1 MADDILQEKL
11 FNFLCGS
18 GGFVDLSVLLRR
30 SSPLGSRK
38 SANEAVIWLENQ
50 RTFALVKDGK
60 GKVLGVR
67 VDFKKK
73 LCQQYISTGYCRKKE
88 GFCKHWHICK
98 KFIEG
103 KCDSYFGCELSHN
116 FHEGANSK
124 MLQELCLVKYSNRA
138 LRNIVA
144 WSLPQVCQWYL
155 RGECS
160 SYKCS
165 YVHICV
171 KAIQGFSCG
180 CSLSHS
186 LDDTRHNLFVLKQ
199 YDLVPSNKV
208 LNAAFVRCSV
218 LFLGK
223 DRPFV
228 KQENASLGNNGLK
241 NQSEEDFA
249 PSEDDFSTPENASL
263 GTNGLENSAWEEDF
277 SPSKD
282 HFSSPENASLGTNGL
297 ENPEEDFVA
306 SEDDIS
312 TPENASLGTNGLKNP
327 EEDVV
332 ASEDDFSTPENA
344 SLGTNG
350 LENPEEDF
358 AASEDDFSTPENASL
373 GTNGLKN
380 PEEDF
385 VASEDDFSTPKNASL
400 GTNGLENPEEDFV
413 ASEDDFSTPVVATD
427 IQTQNTGMTITSP
440 VTGKSETENKLSQND
455 MTKDSAA
462 TYAANIFPSSRFR
475 DAGASDNLFRR
486 LCKEFKCSV
495 PLSVLHDKKVV
506 LPSELNDFMNILQ
519 ENRDKFLVIRNVQGV
534 IHQISAFCPKLRL
547 CSNYVSAVNEC
558 KTENCPYFHL
568 CKDFI
573 KGCCIYGENCSQGH
587 SFQNKRDRNTLLQLK
602 LDGFTNG
609 QLRQLLLAS
618 SPQVCID
625 YNGGT
630 CMLGP
635 LCSRVHICKEFVMN
649 TCSRE
654 GRCLLDHNR
663 AFETKHTI
671 LLLQKFKLGSI
682 PCEKQLKAIF
692 ACGGE
697 DHGRSTKGEAW
708 SDSIDVTINTSRDN
722 LIEAMRES
730 ETGVT
735 RKTSETKAVDENS
748 AEPKTN
754 RMAAL
759 TSPRNDSV
767 SPENTNE
774 PSLNGKQSATG
785 VTTQTLTWKNVGA
798 NSTEPKAN
806 RMDVTSPRSYSVVPE
821 SKNEVTLNMK
831 RSESSTGINCF
842 PDKWHVFQCLCT
854 EYDCSTSFTAIGSR
868 TDLFPHGIESAR
880 SWFRRTEGSFLVTDS
895 DTTEGEISRVEAFSS
910 DLRLCLS
917 WIERQTCH
925 QCDCQ
930 YFHVCK
936 SYITDSCTRGTSCP
950 MNHNFHTKKDQ
961 ALLSKVRLDLL
972 TEQQLRKLALQ
983 SSPQVCE
990 EYNNSICTSGSSC
1003 LKIHICNGYLRKN
1016 CKGTWRCGLE
1026 HESAFSTKQTKAV
1039 LQRLR
1044 FNSINTPDLL
1054 KLILESRR
1062 CLSSQDKTNRHIHVD
1077 EPNVPICSSFLVGD
1091 CAKGIRCLNH
1101 HCALPYHWQ
1110 YKVPNVDAWN
1120 SFSDEDN
1127 ATLERLYCD
1136 INVETRM
1143 KFKPVE
1149 PLDFSL
1155 AERGVVSLVQGYT
1168 ITIDLDD
1175 MIMFLAPLKS
1185 QGSVISQLRRLSTEE
1200 GAVDPCGTMSMSWTW
1215 YWEEND
1221 HTWRTYDKDRSG
1233 RDLQHLVEQA
1243 YQDYLKQGQVREKF
1257 GFATAEQ
1264 EYDLFFYPSGMHQV
1278 NLKTA
1283 KKRRVRRRPGKVI
1296 SKENIEDLKWQYG
1309 DPSVKEEV
1317 RRQLRAENK
1326 YFLSHWSSMPPNA
1339 SYYCTSVDPLEF
1351 KKLEQLF
1358 RRTMKDYAK
1367 IIAINGVQNLGLME
1381 KYCRKKEKM
1390 LAAAAGNHQQ
1400 VNEKRLFH
1408 GTSSDA
1414 VEAICKHNFSWCLHG
1429 KNTTN
1434 YGEGSYFARD
1444 ASYSHAFAEKN
1455 AFGYHEMFVAKVLV
1469 GSYTKGHSSY
1479 RRPPPKIPSDPVSDL
1494 YDSCVDDQSDPSIFV
1509 IFDTDQLYPEYIVK
1523 YSTVSHPA
1531 SSSTYHSLPNPSI
1544 SQSRALPRASV
1555 TVAREPPKPSSS
1567 QTQALTEA
1575 NVTTTCVGPNPSST
1589 LKQVPPQTSVT
1600 ATRGNPKSASF
1611 LTELVFRVMTPGQ
1624 SPPPSANASQSCDPR
1639 HHSLKASVG
1648 GEASANTTQQSTSL
1662 SASGYSS
1669 SEAHTSSTEYSTSE
1683 LPGLE
1688 KKKEKCLVS

>member
-18 GGFVDLSVLLRR
+18 GGFVDLSVLLSR

-60 GKVLGVR
+60 GKVLGVQ
-67 VDFKKK
+67 VDLKKK
-73 LCQQYISTGYCRKKE
+73 LCQQYISTGYCKKKE

-103 KCDSYFGCELSHN
+103 KCDAYFGCELSHN

-124 MLQELCLVKYSNRA
+124 MLKELCLVKYSNGS

-160 SYKCS
+160 SHKCS
-165 YVHICV
+165 YIHVCV
-171 KAIQGFSCG
+171 KAIQGLSCG

-186 LDDTRHNLFVLKQ
+186 LDDSGHNLFVLKQ
-199 YDLVPSNKV
+199 YNLVPANQV
-208 LNAAFVRCSV
+208 LNEVFVRCSV
-218 LFLGK
+218 LFLEK

-228 KQENASLGNNGLK
+228 KQENASLG
-241 NQSEEDFA
+241 
-249 PSEDDFSTPENASL
+249 
-263 GTNGLENSAWEEDF
+263 TNGFEF
-277 SPSKD
+277 
-282 HFSSPENASLGTNGL
+282 
-297 ENPEEDFVA
+297 PEE
-306 SEDDIS
+306 
-312 TPENASLGTNGLKNP
+312 N
-327 EEDVV
+327 
-332 ASEDDFSTPENA
+332 
-344 SLGTNG
+344 
-350 LENPEEDF
+350 
-358 AASEDDFSTPENASL
+358 
-373 GTNGLKN
+373 
-380 PEEDF
+380 F
-385 VASEDDFSTPKNASL
+385 VASEDDFSTPL
-400 GTNGLENPEEDFV
+400 
-413 ASEDDFSTPVVATD
+413 VATD

-440 VTGKSETENKLSQND
+440 VTGKSETENKVSEND
-455 MTKDSAA
+455 MTKASAA
-462 TYAANIFPSSRFR
+462 TSADNIFPSSRFR
-475 DAGASDNLFRR
+475 VAWASDNLFRR
-486 LCKEFKCSV
+486 LCKEFKCTV
-495 PLSVLHDKKVV
+495 PLSVLQDKNVV
-506 LPSELNDFMNILQ
+506 LPNERDDFINFLHD
-519 ENRDKFLVIRNVQGV
+519 NCDKFLVSRNVQGL

-568 CKDFI
+568 CRDFI
-573 KGCCIYGENCSQGH
+573 KGCCIHGANCSRGH

-609 QLRQLLLAS
+609 QLRQLMLAS

-635 LCSRVHICKEFVMN
+635 FCSRVHICKGYVMN

-663 AFETKHTI
+663 AFQTKHTI

-682 PCEKQLKAIF
+682 PCDRQLKAIF

-697 DHGRSTKGEAW
+697 DHGRSTKGEAR

-730 ETGVT
+730 ATGVT
-735 RKTSETKAVDENS
+735 RKTSKTKAVDENS
-748 AEPKTN
+748 ADPKKNRMTVLTNPISDSVCPENKNQTSLNVKQLAIGVTTQTLTAKDVDGNSTDPKTN

-767 SPENTNE
+767 SLANKNK

-785 VTTQTLTWKNVGA
+785 VTTQTLTGKNVDA
-798 NSTEPKAN
+798 NSTDPKGN

-831 RSESSTGINCF
+831 RSESGTGINCF
-842 PDKWHVFQCLCT
+842 PDKWHVFQCLCV

-880 SWFRRTEGSFLVTDS
+880 SWFRRTEGSFLVTES
-895 DTTEGEISRVEAFSS
+895 DTTEGDILRVEAFSS

-917 WIERQTCH
+917 WIEKLTCR

-961 ALLSKVRLDLL
+961 ALLSKVKLDLL

-1003 LKIHICNGYLRKN
+1003 LKIHICNGYLRKS

-1026 HESAFSTKQTKAV
+1026 HESAFNTKQTKAV

-1044 FNSINTPDLL
+1044 LNSINTPDLL

-1062 CLSSQDKTNRHIHVD
+1062 CLSSQDKTNHHIHVD
-1077 EPNVPICSSFLVGD
+1077 QPNAPICSSFLVGD

-1101 HCALPYHWQ
+1101 HCSLPYHWQ

-1120 SFSDEDN
+1120 SFSGEDN

-1185 QGSVISQLRRLSTEE
+1185 QGSVISQLRRLSTED

-1233 RDLQHLVEQA
+1233 REIQNLVEQA

-1257 GFATAEQ
+1257 RFATAEQ

-1296 SKENIEDLKWQYG
+1296 SKENIEDFKWQYG

-1317 RRQLRAENK
+1317 RRQLRAKNK
-1326 YFLSHWSSMPPNA
+1326 YFLSHWSPMPPNA
-1339 SYYCTSVDPLEF
+1339 SYYCTSVDPVEF

-1367 IIAINGVQNLGLME
+1367 IIAINGLQNLGLME

-1390 LAAAAGNHQQ
+1390 LAAAAGNHQK

-1414 VEAICKHNFSWCLHG
+1414 VEAICKHNFSWRLHG

-1544 SQSRALPRASV
+1544 SQTKALPRTSV

-1575 NVTTTCVGPNPSST
+1575 KVTTTCVGPNPSST

-1600 ATRGNPKSASF
+1600 ATRGKPKSASF

-1624 SPPPSANASQSCDPR
+1624 SPPPSAHASQSCDPR

-1669 SEAHTSSTEYSTSE
+1669 SDAHTSSTEYSTSE